1 MPQNQSLD
9 VIHELVYEHVKQN
22 IDQQVHEAKI
32 DVRSLPA
39 SLTLPQCTV
48 PLELSQ
54 RDPNQ
59 IHGRLTIS
67 VNCAAPSWRVFVSV
81 NIDGKMPA
89 IVSTQGILR
98 QAVINKVD
106 VELKLVP
113 LNELR
118 RGSMQSLDNIIG
130 MRAKRAIPAN
140 RVLTLQMLD
149 IPYWVMEKEEVTIVT
164 RIGGIEIKT
173 KGIALENGM
182 QQDQVSVKNI
192 NSDIT
197 VVGIVI
203 APKTVEVP

>member
-1 MPQNQSLD
+1 MSQNQSLETL
-9 VIHELVYEHVKQN
+9 HELVYEHVKQN
-22 IDQQVHEAKI
+22 LDQQIHDAKI

-39 SLTLPQCTV
+39 TLSLPQCSE

-59 IHGRLTIS
+59 IHRRLTIS
-67 VNCAAPSWRVFVSV
+67 VNCSNPSWRVFVSV
-81 NIDGKMPA
+81 NIDGKLPA
-89 IVSTQGILR
+89 IVSTQGLLR
-98 QAVINKVD
+98 QAVINESH
-106 VELKLVP
+106 VELKMVP
-113 LNELR
+113 LNEVR
-118 RGSMQSLDNIIG
+118 RGSMQSLDNVVG

-149 IPYWVMEKEEVTIVT
+149 IPYWVMDKEEVTIVT

-182 QQDQVSVKNI
+182 QQDQISVKNI

-203 APKTVEVP
+203 APNTVEVP